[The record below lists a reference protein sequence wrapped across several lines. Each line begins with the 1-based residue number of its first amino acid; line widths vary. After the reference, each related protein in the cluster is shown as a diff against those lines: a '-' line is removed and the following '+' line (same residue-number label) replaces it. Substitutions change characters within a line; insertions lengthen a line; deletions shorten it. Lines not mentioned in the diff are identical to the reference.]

1 MRALSHV
8 IGVDDAPFPRAFRGD
23 VLVVG
28 TVYSRLRIEG
38 VLSTR
43 VRRDGRNATT
53 ALVRMIASSQFADH
67 VHVVLLQGIAL
78 GGFNVVDI
86 HALAEALGVGVL
98 VVARRRPNLAGIR
111 DALLDRVH
119 GLASPEGARKWRLVE
134 QAGPMEPVHGVF
146 VQRVNISVEEAG
158 VLLARL
164 AVNGKVPEP
173 LRVAHLIA
181 GGVTTGRSR
190 GRA

>member
-8 IGVDDAPFPRAFRGD
+8 IGVDDAPFAHEYRGD
-23 VLVVG
+23 VLVVA
-28 TVYSRLRIEG
+28 TVYARLRIEG
-38 VLSTR
+38 VLSTK

-53 ALVRMIASSQFADH
+53 ALVKMIASSQFADH

-86 HALAEALGVGVL
+86 HTLAKELGVGVL
-98 VVARRRPNLAGIR
+98 VVARRKPNLEAIR
-111 DALLDRVH
+111 DALIGRVH
-119 GLASPEGARKWRLVE
+119 AWSRLEGARKWGLIE
-134 QAGPMEPVHGVF
+134 KAGPMEPAHGVF
-146 VQRVNISVEEAG
+146 VQRAGLSMQEAEL
-158 VLLARL
+158 VLARL
-164 AVNGKVPEP
+164 CIHGKVPEP

-181 GGVTTGRSR
+181 GGVTRGRSR

>member
-8 IGVDDAPFPRAFRGD
+8 IGVDDAPFAHDFRGN

-38 VLSTR
+38 VLSTK
-43 VRRDGRNATT
+43 VRRDGRNATG
-53 ALVRMIASSQFADH
+53 ALVKMIASSQFADH

-86 HALAEALGVGVL
+86 HALAKALGVGVL
-98 VVARRRPNLAGIR
+98 VVARRKPDLAAMR
-111 DALLDRVH
+111 DALFGRVH
-119 GLASPEGARKWRLVE
+119 GFTHPEGERKWRLIE

-146 VQRVNISVEEAG
+146 VQRADISIEEATM
-158 VLLARL
+158 LLARL